1 MRKWLGGAVVLLL
14 AISGCSRGRLGT
26 IGSGAPGLGQ
36 LYVATNTSILR
47 FNNALQVNGNTS
59 PAATIIGASTTL
71 SSPEHLLVD
80 PTGDRLFVAN
90 SGGSSILIFDPASTA
105 TGNVAPARTISG
117 ASTLLSVPHDL
128 AIDPVNNLLYVA
140 DGTQILVFQS
150 ASTAN
155 GNVPPVHNIGLG
167 FAVGAIVLDVADNR
181 LYVADTSGNTI
192 ERLEGA
198 SLQDGAAVVAAS
210 IGGTDTGLARP
221 QGLVLD
227 ATGRLVVANAAGPS
241 ITIYA
246 TPATASGDVLP
257 SATISGAGT
266 QLRGPDQI
274 VLDPAT
280 NNGELY
286 VADNLLGA
294 ILVFSQ
300 IDTSGGTGNVPPTRN
315 ISGTST
321 GLAAN
326 GVNGVALDPT
336 R

>member
-1 MRKWLGGAVVLLL
+1 MQKWVCAAVVALL

-26 IGSGAPGLGQ
+26 VGSGAPGVGQ
-36 LYVATNTSILR
+36 LYVATNTSVLR
-47 FNNALQVNGNTS
+47 FNNALQINGDTA
-59 PAATIIGASTTL
+59 PAATITGANTTL

-90 SGGSSILIFDPASTA
+90 SGASSILIFDPASTA
-105 TGNVAPARTISG
+105 TGNVVPARTISG
-117 ASTLLSVPHDL
+117 ASTLLAVPHDL

-150 ASTAN
+150 ASTTN

-167 FAVGAIVLDVADNR
+167 FAVGAIALDLANNR
-181 LYVADTSGNTI
+181 LYVADPSSNTI
-192 ERLEGA
+192 DRLEGA
-198 SLQDGAAVVAAS
+198 SLQDGTAVVAAS
-210 IGGTDTGLARP
+210 ITGVDTGLARP

-227 ATGRLVVANAAGPS
+227 TTGRLIVANGAGPT

-246 TPATASGDVLP
+246 TPGTASGDAVP
-257 SATISGAGT
+257 DATISGTST

-274 VLDPAT
+274 VLDPNT
-280 NNGELY
+280 NNGDLY
-286 VADNLLGA
+286 VADDLRGA

-300 IDTSGGTGNVPPTRN
+300 ISTTAGAGNVAPTRN
-315 ISGTST
+315 LSGTT
-321 GLAAN
+321 TTLAAN